1 MFSPNLGK
9 TERAVRLVLGVLL
22 ALWVYRRPNPGITE
36 ALASVTAL
44 FLVLNAIFSRC
55 YLWRALG
62 INTCH
67 LRAPTGK

>member
-22 ALWVYRRPNPGITE
+22 ALWVYRRPVPGIPE
-36 ALASVTAL
+36 AIAAVASL
-44 FLVLNAIFSRC
+44 FLVLNAVFSRC

-62 INTCH
+62 INTCA
-67 LRAPTGK
+67 LRAPSEK

>member
-9 TERAVRLVLGVLL
+9 IERAVRLVLGVLL
-22 ALWVYRRPNPGITE
+22 ALWVYRRPTPGIAE
-36 ALASVTAL
+36 GLAAVAAL

-62 INTCH
+62 INTCPR
-67 LRAPTGK
+67 RAPAEK

>member
-9 TERAVRLVLGVLL
+9 TERAVRLVLGALL
-22 ALWVYRRPNPGITE
+22 ALWVYRRPDPGIGET
-36 ALASVTAL
+36 LAAVASL
-44 FLVLNAIFSRC
+44 FLVLNAVFSRC

-67 LRAPTGK
+67 LRVPSEK